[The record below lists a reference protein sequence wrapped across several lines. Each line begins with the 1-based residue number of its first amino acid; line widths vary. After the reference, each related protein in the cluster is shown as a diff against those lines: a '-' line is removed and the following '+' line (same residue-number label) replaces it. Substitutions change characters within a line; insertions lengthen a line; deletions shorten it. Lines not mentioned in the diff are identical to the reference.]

1 MPNFLMITDSNLF
14 PLPEYKRFGGGKGRG
29 AQAPQINWQEQ
40 MTAQERMMERQMSM
54 QQQYQREAEARMRDE
69 RERDRLAEYNRRI
82 EASKE
87 KEGQILEQE
96 QQEAATLQEMT
107 GQAKK
112 ELSEFGGG
120 FNLDMPTIERPGYE
134 TETRPQ

>member
-1 MPNFLMITDSNLF
+1 MRQKKSENRNKNEGPRRKQKEKPNGR
-14 PLPEYKRFGGGKGRG
+14 KREK
-29 AQAPQINWQEQ
+29 I
-40 MTAQERMMERQMSM
+40 
-54 QQQYQREAEARMRDE
+54 QR
-69 RERDRLAEYNRRI
+69 
-82 EASKE
+82 KE